1 MTQYEHYQI
10 TTDSSEE
17 CIPHI
22 IDISVCS
29 TYGAEDCNCDDDDN
43 IYRFHIVI
51 LLFYVEQYVV
61 SNVSHFQSH
70 RGIVQLHL
78 V

>member
-22 IDISVCS
+22 IDISVYS
-29 TYGAEDCNCDDDDN
+29 IYGAENCNCYDDDN
-43 IYRFHIVI
+43 I
-51 LLFYVEQYVV
+51 
-61 SNVSHFQSH
+61 
-70 RGIVQLHL
+70 
-78 V
+78 